1 MIVRIGQARESRTL
15 NGCNIFVFLAIGSP
29 KVLGIDRIHD
39 YVEHQNFESQVS
51 SVKSWCDIPYIDRA
65 DVDPWVLAPAYI
77 STGTELDAVKG
88 VNVVA
93 VAVIDLE
100 LGTITVLDA

>member
-1 MIVRIGQARESRTL
+1 M
-15 NGCNIFVFLAIGSP
+15 
-29 KVLGIDRIHD
+29 GIDRIHD
-39 YVEHQNFESQVS
+39 YVEHQNSRVKFRVS
-51 SVKSWCDIPYIDRA
+51 SLGVIIIPYIDPA

-100 LGTITVLDA
+100 LGTITVLGCVDEH